1 MYLQMTLKSL
11 PEDGHIKSQLCTA
24 EIRESPTKPSGKG
37 SKRKQDELDEDDYM
51 DEEEEEQEA
60 EEEEG
65 RQTWVEALTQ
75 ELEDEGP
82 DVDPD
87 YEVGDLCKPSLGC
100 LTNVPPHMQRLHI
113 LYSLDLIFFQRW
125 PCLVGSLH
133 GFAWA
138 SFFYFALLCCTCH
151 PELVRLQP
159 STVET
164 ESEEYRS
171 QNGTES
177 DIEV

>member
-1 MYLQMTLKSL
+1 MAQLFFFFKGRHVYLQMTLKSL

-51 DEEEEEQEA
+51 DEEEEEQEGEA

-100 LTNVPPHMQRLHI
+100 LTNVPPHTQRLHI
-113 LYSLDLIFFQRW
+113 LYSLDLIFFRGGHVW
-125 PCLVGSLH
+125 LDLCMVLREKGVFFFCCFVLH
-133 GFAWA
+133 V
-138 SFFYFALLCCTCH
+138 S
-151 PELVRLQP
+151 P
-159 STVET
+159 
-164 ESEEYRS
+164 
-171 QNGTES
+171 
-177 DIEV
+177 